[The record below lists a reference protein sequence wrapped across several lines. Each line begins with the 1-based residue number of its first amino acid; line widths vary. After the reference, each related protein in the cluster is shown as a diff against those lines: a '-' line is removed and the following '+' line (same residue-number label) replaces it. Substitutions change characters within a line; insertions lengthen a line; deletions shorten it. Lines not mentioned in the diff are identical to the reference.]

1 MLYDALEEPDGATT
15 ADLLDAYAAELAAA
29 LAEFDADT
37 AAVAAEIGV
46 DEAVVD
52 AMAAG
57 DAEAVVD
64 VRLADA
70 AAALESAAG
79 VPAHDIDH
87 EVRDHL
93 MMGMVTA
100 ILDVDTI
107 AAEIDADLTGQ
118 EVQQA
123 LEGRTRLTLGELAE
137 IQALVIERTPDR

>member
-1 MLYDALEEPDGATT
+1 MLYDALAEPDGATPS
-15 ADLLDAYAAELAAA
+15 DLLDAYAAELADV
-29 LAEFDADT
+29 LAGRDAD
-37 AAVAAEIGV
+37 AVAAEADV
-46 DEAVVD
+46 DGMDVN
-52 AMAAG
+52 AMATG
-57 DAEAVVD
+57 DADAVAD

-70 AAALESAAG
+70 AAVLAPSEG

-137 IQALVIERTPDR
+137 IQALVIERTPDQ

>member
-1 MLYDALEEPDGATT
+1 MLYDALADPTGATP
-15 ADLLDAYAAELAAA
+15 ADLLDAYAAELADA
-29 LAEFDADT
+29 LADDDPAT
-37 AAVAAEIGV
+37 VAETVGV
-46 DEAVVD
+46 DEATVET
-52 AMAAG
+52 MAGG
-57 DAEAVVD
+57 DPEAVAD

-70 AAALESAAG
+70 AAVLERVEG
-79 VPAHDIDH
+79 VPAHDIAH

-123 LEGRTRLTLGELAE
+123 LEGRTRLTLGELAD
-137 IQALVIERTPDR
+137 IQALVIERTPE